1 MHVFSIH
8 ALTTSSH
15 KLQLQTRAPSRPSG
29 GTRFN
34 IEQLYYFVSLT
45 HGWGIL
51 EKMSGFSL
59 DCSPELSPA
68 CILNFSAMARDS
80 LRRMPQTPLCRL
92 HGFNICTKSY
102 RARCADAT
110 IGSVC
115 SLCGLWFWVGCRW
128 LNKPGINMFMH
139 INTHTTV
146 LPFFLALGLKI
157 QFHHLEPMGLSW
169 TVTHLLES
177 QCRWP
182 ILISR
187 DTHSVWVIDWWD
199 LMVDL
204 VDGRT
209 NVRTD
214 WTE

>member
-1 MHVFSIH
+1 MWFAAANATDATVSPPRLQH
-8 ALTTSSH
+8 LH
-15 KLQLQTRAPSRPSG
+15 K
-29 GTRFN
+29 
-34 IEQLYYFVSLT
+34 
-45 HGWGIL
+45 
-51 EKMSGFSL
+51 
-59 DCSPELSPA
+59 
-68 CILNFSAMARDS
+68 
-80 LRRMPQTPLCRL
+80 
-92 HGFNICTKSY
+92 KSY
-102 RARCADAT
+102 RARCVDAT

-128 LNKPGINMFMH
+128 LNKPGINMFTH

-146 LPFFLALGLKI
+146 LSFFLALGLKI

-199 LMVDL
+199 FDGGPCRRMNECTYRLDKIDSNTNLEKHTLFLSISIFWL
-204 VDGRT
+204 VHT
-209 NVRTD
+209 
-214 WTE
+214 